1 MLQRPGLGWFAIL
14 LGIALVTWAPMG
26 GLAQDYED
34 DSAVTALKKQP
45 PPIVQVAGTWQGT
58 ATQQDDPGSSGTGP
72 MTLVLTQN
80 AKKIGG
86 SFTIDFGDQ
95 TPSGWLKGNIKNNT
109 LSVTFHA
116 TSGTDHACTAAVVAT
131 VNGNAMSGTF
141 LVKGNRKHCKGKG
154 TFDLQRQ

>member
-1 MLQRPGLGWFAIL
+1 MC
-14 LGIALVTWAPMG
+14 APTG

-34 DSAVTALKKQP
+34 DSAVVALKKQP

-86 SFTIDFGDQ
+86 SFTIDFGQD
-95 TPSGWLKGNIKNNT
+95 TPTGWLKGNIKNST
-109 LSVTFHA
+109 LSVTFHT

-154 TFDLQRQ
+154 TFDLQHQ